1 MLHFLRFLFSKTFLV
16 NAVIALV
23 LILSALYATLS
34 YLDDYTLHGQIIKVP
49 DLTGKTLEEVSEILD
64 TSIFVP
70 VIADSIYLR
79 EMPPGEIVEQ
89 DPAAGKT
96 VKQGRKIYLTL
107 ASENA
112 PKISMPNLIDLSL
125 RQASSLM
132 EAYGL
137 VVGELT
143 YKPDLCKN
151 CILGQTYNGEDV
163 EEGFKISRESK
174 IDLIIGMGLSNEL
187 TPVPYLIKMKKEM
200 AEVLLKSAYLNIG
213 GLSYDQNSV
222 FTAEDSAAAVIYRQS
237 PFYSEDPIVPMG
249 SSVDLFLT
257 LDTNRIVH
265 SVNPAD
271 SL

>member
-1 MLHFLRFLFSKTFLV
+1 
-16 NAVIALV
+16 
-23 LILSALYATLS
+23 
-34 YLDDYTLHGQIIKVP
+34 
-49 DLTGKTLEEVSEILD
+49 
-64 TSIFVP
+64 
-70 VIADSIYLR
+70 
-79 EMPPGEIVEQ
+79 
-89 DPAAGKT
+89 
-96 VKQGRKIYLTL
+96 
-107 ASENA
+107 
-112 PKISMPNLIDLSL
+112 
-125 RQASSLM
+125 M